1 MASQLGVGRT
11 PRRKRLPAC
20 RPGLSELTPRLLP
33 RLGDY
38 WVTVYRRTWRG
49 SVITSFLMPFLYLT
63 AMGIGL
69 GSFVDDNAGPRA
81 LGGISYLAFIAP
93 GLLATSAMQTAIGE
107 MTYPVMGAFKWH
119 RVYFSMA
126 ATPLRV
132 ADVVGGQLAFAV
144 FRIFLTCAVFLGV
157 LAGFG
162 ALDNP
167 AGGVAALLVVVL
179 LGAAHAT
186 PVMALT
192 ARMKSES
199 GFALVYRLGL
209 MPMFLFSGAFFPI
222 SQLPGAIGW
231 LARVT
236 PIWHGVEL
244 TRMLTLGDVHAWAA
258 VGHLCYL
265 VVLLLAGWY
274 LSVTG
279 FAKRLAQ

>member
-1 MASQLGVGRT
+1 MANHVDVEHS
-11 PRRKRLPAC
+11 PRRGQLPAY
-20 RPGLSELTPRLLP
+20 RPSLSDLTPRLLP
-33 RLGDY
+33 RLGSY

-63 AMGIGL
+63 AMGVGL

-81 LGGISYLAFIAP
+81 LGGATYLAFIAP
-93 GLLATSAMQTAIGE
+93 GLLATTAMQTAIGE

-132 ADVVGGQLAFAV
+132 ADIAAGQVAFAV

-162 ALDNP
+162 ALDNA
-167 AGGVAALLVVVL
+167 AGGVAALLVVTL

-186 PVMALT
+186 PMMALT
-192 ARMKSES
+192 SRMKSES
-199 GFALVYRLGL
+199 GFALVFRLGL
-209 MPMFLFSGAFFPI
+209 MPMFLFSGAFFPV
-222 SQLPGAIGW
+222 SQLPDVIAW
-231 LARVT
+231 LARAT

-244 TRMLTLGDVHAWAA
+244 TRMLTMGDVHAAAA
-258 VGHLCYL
+258 VGHLAYL
-265 VVLLLAGWY
+265 VVLLVVGWY
-274 LSVTG
+274 FAVTG
-279 FAKRLAQ
+279 FTKRLAQ